1 MSDPVDTGESIETG
15 ESQDASDEPDQGDTK
30 KERLSLGAIALLFV
44 VGAFFFAIIARD
56 VRTTDVRIEIQ
67 TRYAAFDF
75 ERGELLSLVADSMTL
90 YDIDASQ
97 FAGTTKDGIDVIVD
111 RADAEKNVT
120 LSSISFAGDRRVRMT
135 VHAQGV
141 NGYDLSWQ
149 PYDASLAV
157 ISPEGS
163 RVTLGNGEPV
173 TQDNDTLQF
182 LQPGDSTSRLA
193 VTGPMSSG
201 DVLRTDAL
209 VAVSFTPPMSTDDD
223 VVFSEI
229 VDGAIVWS
237 ELDDEVMDI
246 PHGETVALKFTDKA
260 TLTMTLEPEGIDMV
274 IAGTV
279 SDVRFGAETPG
290 QPKMPS
296 WFQFLSHHTWA
307 KAASAFIAVFLFPV
321 MIERWY
327 AK

>member
-1 MSDPVDTGESIETG
+1 MSDPLEMGDAVENGASQDTPGEPDTGE
-15 ESQDASDEPDQGDTK
+15 AK
-30 KERLSLGAIALLFV
+30 KDRLSISAFALLFA

-56 VRTTDVRIEIQ
+56 VQTTDVRIEIQ

-75 ERGELLSLVADSMTL
+75 ERGELLSLVADSITL

-97 FAGTTKDGIDVIVD
+97 FAGTTRNGIDVTVD

-120 LSSISFAGDRRVRMT
+120 LSSISFPGDRRVRMT
-135 VHAQGV
+135 VLAQGV

-163 RVTLGNGEPV
+163 KVTLGSGEPV
-173 TQDNDTLQF
+173 IQDSDTLQF

-193 VTGPMSSG
+193 VTTPISSG
-201 DVLRTDAL
+201 DILRTDAL

-246 PHGETVALKFTDKA
+246 PHGETVALKFADTA
-260 TLTMTLEPEGIDMV
+260 TLTMTLEPEGIGVV

-279 SDVRFGAETPG
+279 SDVRFGAEAPG
-290 QPKMPS
+290 QAKMPS

-307 KAASAFIAVFLFPV
+307 KAASAFIAVFLVPV
-321 MIERWY
+321 VIERMY

>member
-1 MSDPVDTGESIETG
+1 MSVPLETG
-15 ESQDASDEPDQGDTK
+15 DAVEVGEGQDASGEPDQGETSNDN
-30 KERLSLGAIALLFV
+30 LSHRARALLLAVAAFFV
-44 VGAFFFAIIARD
+44 VIIAKD
-56 VRTTDVRIEIQ
+56 VETADVRIEIQ

-97 FAGTTKDGIDVIVD
+97 FAGSTQDGIDVTVD
-111 RADAEKNVT
+111 RADAKNNVT

-141 NGYDLSWQ
+141 SGYDLSWQ

-163 RVTLGNGEPV
+163 EVTLGNGEPV
-173 TQDNDTLQF
+173 TQVSDTLQF
-182 LQPGDSTSRLA
+182 LQPGDNTSRLA
-193 VTGPMSSG
+193 VTDPSSSG
-201 DVLRTDAL
+201 DVLRTDTL
-209 VAVSFTPPMSTDDD
+209 VGVSFTPPMSTDDD
-223 VVFSEI
+223 IVFSEI
-229 VDGAIVWS
+229 VDGTIVWYD
-237 ELDDEVMDI
+237 LDNEIMDI
-246 PHGETVALKFTDKA
+246 PHGETVALEFVDTA
-260 TLTMTLEPEGIDMV
+260 TLTLTLEPEGIDVV
-274 IAGTV
+274 IAGKV
-279 SDVRFGAETPG
+279 SDVRFGAADNADTT
-290 QPKMPS
+290 MPS

-307 KAASAFIAVFLFPV
+307 KAASAFIAVFLVPV

>member
-1 MSDPVDTGESIETG
+1 MSDPVDTDEGVDG
-15 ESQDASDEPDQGDTK
+15 GKSQDASGESDKDETK
-30 KERLSLGAIALLFV
+30 KDSLSLGAIAALFV
-44 VGAFFFAIIARD
+44 IGAFFFAIIARD
-56 VRTTDVRIEIQ
+56 IRTTDVRIEIQ

-97 FAGTTKDGIDVIVD
+97 FAGTTQDGIDVTVD
-111 RADAEKNVT
+111 RSDAEKNVT

-149 PYDASLAV
+149 PFDASLAV

-163 RVTLGNGEPV
+163 QVTLGNGEPV
-173 TQDNDTLQF
+173 TQVSDTLQF
-182 LQPGDSTSRLA
+182 LQPGDNTSRLA
-193 VTGPMSSG
+193 VTDPTSSG
-201 DVLRTDAL
+201 DVLRTDTL
-209 VAVSFTPPMSTDDD
+209 VGVSFIPPMSTDDD
-223 VVFSEI
+223 TVFSEI
-229 VDGAIVWS
+229 VDGTIVWYD
-237 ELDDEVMDI
+237 LDNEVMDI
-246 PHGETVALKFTDKA
+246 PHGETVALEFVDTA
-260 TLTMTLEPEGIDMV
+260 TLTMTLEPEGIDVV
-274 IAGTV
+274 IAGEV
-279 SDVRFGAETPG
+279 SDVRFGAADNDDST
-290 QPKMPS
+290 MPS

-307 KAASAFIAVFLFPV
+307 KAASAFIAVFLVPV